1 MPLFEVSHVSFCYP
15 GFPDSLVDVSLSIE
29 RGTRTAL
36 LGANGSGK
44 STLLFLLNGLYF
56 PRTGSVAY
64 NGVTLSEAVLDS
76 DAFGREFRKSV
87 GFLFQNSDAQLFCP
101 TVFDEL
107 CFGPLQLGMPKG
119 EIRRRAEDTLR
130 LLGLEALRDRSPQAL
145 STGQKKTVALA
156 SLLTSAPSVLLL
168 DEPTAGLDPRSQ
180 ALLLDLLDALHE
192 SGTTLVTATHDL
204 HILPEIADRAIVLG
218 EDHRVAFDGPV
229 SRVLADEAFLLRM
242 NLMFRRGQSRAADG
256 MPTTA

>member
-1 MPLFEVSHVSFCYP
+1 MTMPLFDVSNASFCYP
-15 GFPDSLVDVSLSIE
+15 GFPDSLIDVSLSIE

-56 PRTGSVAY
+56 ARTGSVSF
-64 NGVTLSEAVLDS
+64 NGTKLTETVLDTN
-76 DAFGREFRKSV
+76 AFGTEFRKSV

-107 CFGPLQLGMPKG
+107 CFGPLQMGMPKP
-119 EIRRRAEDTLR
+119 EIRRRAEDTLKLLR
-130 LLGLEALRDRSPQAL
+130 LEDFRERSPQAL

-156 SLLTSAPSVLLL
+156 SLLTSAPSVLLM

-180 ALLLDLLDALHE
+180 ALLLDLLDALNE

-204 HILPEIADRAIVLG
+204 HLLPEIADRAVVLG
-218 EDHRVAFDGPV
+218 EDHRVAFDGSV
-229 SRVLADEAFLLRM
+229 EDVLADEELLLKT
-242 NLMFRRGQSRAADG
+242 NLMFRRG
-256 MPTTA
+256 

>member
-1 MPLFEVSHVSFCYP
+1 MSLFHVASAFFCYP
-15 GFPDSLVDVSLSIE
+15 GFPDSLIDVSLAIE
-29 RGTRTAL
+29 RGSRTAL

-56 PRTGSVAY
+56 ARSGSVAY
-64 NGVTLSEAVLDS
+64 NGTVLTEAVLD
-76 DAFGREFRKSV
+76 AKRFGSEFRRSV

-107 CFGPLQLGMPKG
+107 CFGPLQMGMPKP
-119 EIRRRAEDTLR
+119 EIRQRAEDTLKLLR
-130 LLGLEALRDRSPQAL
+130 LEEFRERSPQAL

-156 SLLTSAPSVLLL
+156 SLLTSAPSVLLM

-192 SGTTLVTATHDL
+192 NGVTLVTATHDL
-204 HILPEIADRAIVLG
+204 HLLPEIADRAVVLG

-229 SRVLADEAFLLRM
+229 EDVLANEELLLRT
-242 NLMFRRGQSRAADG
+242 NLMFRRSAA
-256 MPTTA
+256 AK